1 MGQIRD
7 ATLAEGLN
15 LPQGIDVM
23 CDFEQ
28 VYKILFVCLFVCL
41 FESFQLMQFCP
52 RPRGMGG

>member
-28 VYKILFVCLFVCL
+28 VYKIYLVCLFICL
-41 FESFQLMQFCP
+41 FVYIFVCVVFIDAILP
-52 RPRGMGG
+52 

>member
-7 ATLAEGLN
+7 ATIAEGFN

-28 VYKILFVCLFVCL
+28 VYKIFSLFVCLFVYL
-41 FESFQLMQFCP
+41 FVSF
-52 RPRGMGG
+52 